1 MQVSEA
7 VTATE
12 TIQED
17 GDNQEESNFS
27 MLEDT
32 LPDDARMLSHKKGKI
47 NKMSWEGV
55 MKLVELRRRTPQ
67 LGENTA
73 LFSRDL
79 APKTI
84 SFKKQDDDGVKTLHE
99 ARFLRLP
106 LSNLPDWWQNV
117 PITRPHLYKNVPLKF
132 MGAHNMI
139 SDKTIGNLHDRAKPQ
154 TLKNFFSQNVCVA
167 AKPVKRIE
175 RKGTEGLEM
184 MYDYAWEDPC
194 TLAEVTDSIL
204 NYITILHQLWPLDPT
219 GTMMLR
225 VINKYK
231 WISVAS
237 DLKDKVSVITAFFNA
252 VLQDNSGR
260 SVREETILSFKE
272 QEEIMKMSLIA
283 HNLPNTVP
291 TGRFQRHDQDQNN
304 RGKGRSANSNNPQ
317 TNHSYNNSN
326 SNRNNGS
333 RYNPSNNSN
342 SRRVNNSN
350 SRPRATFNN
359 LGVCYGYNN
368 DNCKNPSSQHGCKN
382 GTRDLA
388 HVCNVW
394 VESQKAFCLAGHP
407 RSKH

>member
-1 MQVSEA
+1 
-7 VTATE
+7 
-12 TIQED
+12 
-17 GDNQEESNFS
+17 

-32 LPDDARMLSHKKGKI
+32 LPDDARMLSHKKDKI

-55 MKLVELRRRTPQ
+55 MKLVELRRKTPQ

-84 SFKKQDDDGVKTLHE
+84 SFGEQDDDGVKTLHE

-106 LSNLPDWWQNV
+106 LSNLPDWWKNV

-139 SDKTIGNLHDRAKPQ
+139 ADKTIGNLHDRAKPQ

-167 AKPVKRIE
+167 AKPVRRIE
-175 RKGTEGLEM
+175 RKGSEGLEM

-272 QEEIMKMSLIA
+272 QEELMKMSLIA

-291 TGRFQRHDQDQNN
+291 TGRIQRHDQDHFN
-304 RGKGRSANSNNPQ
+304 RGKGKSMNPNSSHANHNYNGSNNSNN
-317 TNHSYNNSN
+317 S
-326 SNRNNGS
+326 RNNGN
-333 RYNPSNNSN
+333 RYSSVNNSN
-342 SRRVNNSN
+342 SRRGNSSS

-359 LGVCYGYNN
+359 LGVCYAYNN

-382 GTRDLA
+382 GSRDLA

-394 VESQKAFCLAGHP
+394 VEAQKAFCLASHP